1 MQYQLKKITRPAVTS
16 TSMRKVIMGSLCF
29 LLAFLLAANGRAQ
42 NELAPVVVTASPLP
56 SPNPFGGITIQ
67 CPCDFSIRGG
77 GFNFQMYRWLSTLDF
92 QGQALNAFSV
102 DNLAKQ
108 VQNLAANSATKCE
121 APKFETDKDGSKTL
135 ISCSA
140 VFGEIA
146 NNKSLSAFD
155 MGGNGLEVKF
165 ESGSYKTSIGSNPTG
180 FMGLITPN
188 FQSFSA
194 VTYDYNFNGRIFS
207 VSVNPATGNG
217 TFKIGTTGN
226 PIQFTGAPNPTPG
239 QNQIIFGGTY
249 SLGGTQKVELIGNI
263 GLTDGKP
270 EAIGIQFKATGFNF
284 F

>member
-1 MQYQLKKITRPAVTS
+1 MKKNKLGIGISKMP
-16 TSMRKVIMGSLCF
+16 IYHLLF
-29 LLAFLLAANGRAQ
+29 LLLCLPNQKLAAQ
-42 NELAPVVVTASPLP
+42 QVLQPVVVTGHY
-56 SPNPFGGITIQ
+56 NPFEDIGKTIIQ
-67 CPCDFSIRGG
+67 CPCDFTLGG
-77 GFNFQMYRWLSTLDF
+77 SSFDFQMYRWLSTF
-92 QGQALNAFSV
+92 NTQGQILNAFSV

-108 VQNLAANSATKCE
+108 VQNLAANSGTKCV
-121 APKFETDKDGSKTL
+121 APKFETPKDGTKSL

-146 NNKSLSAFD
+146 NNKSLTTFD
-155 MGGNGLEVKF
+155 MGNNALDIKF
-165 ESGSYKTSIGSNPTG
+165 ESGNYKTSIGSNPTG
-180 FMGLITPN
+180 YMGVVTPN

-194 VTYDYNFNGRIFS
+194 VTYDYNYSGKVFS
-207 VSVNPATGNG
+207 VSVNPQTGNG

-239 QNQIIFGGTY
+239 ENQIIFGGTY